1 MRKVRLGQK
10 EVGLRA
16 SPLALLYY
24 RQAFNKDLVADLVG
38 LQSLQ
43 NLADGEFSG
52 FDSVLL
58 LQIAYAMHRASEP
71 DKSFPAF
78 EQWLDELGNID
89 FGDPEWFTAL
99 AEEAMEGF
107 FHSAGAGG
115 AAATGKAKK

>member
-24 RQAFNKDLVADLVG
+24 RQAFNKDLIADLVG

-71 DKSFPAF
+71 DKLPSV
-78 EQWLDELGNID
+78 
-89 FGDPEWFTAL
+89 
-99 AEEAMEGF
+99 
-107 FHSAGAGG
+107 
-115 AAATGKAKK
+115 